1 MTEAEARAWIAARY
15 DPARL
20 DRLARFASKVAEE
33 TLNQNLIAASTIDTI
48 WQRHVLDSAQLVP
61 MVEQAGE
68 GDWIDIGAGAGFPG
82 IVAAILTDRRVVLVE
97 PRAKR
102 AMLLNDIADMLAL
115 SNVVVHQ
122 SKIERLDVTMPAAI
136 ISARAVARL
145 GAIFSIGHR
154 HADADTIWVLPK
166 GRSADDEVSEARVEW
181 HGTFHVEQ
189 SITDPTSSIVIAQGV
204 RRK

>member
-1 MTEAEARAWIAARY
+1 MTEETARAWIAARY
-15 DPARL
+15 DAARL
-20 DRLARFASKVAEE
+20 DLLDRFAGMIVRE
-33 TLNQNLIAASTIDTI
+33 TFNQNLIAASTIDTI
-48 WQRHVLDSAQLVP
+48 WQRHILDSAQLVP
-61 MVEQAGE
+61 MVAQAGE

-82 IVAAILTDRRVVLVE
+82 TVAAILTDRRVVLVE

-102 AMLLNDIADMLAL
+102 ATLLNDIADLL
-115 SNVVVHQ
+115 GLPNVVVHQ
-122 SKIERLDVTMPAAI
+122 SKIERLDVTTSAAI
-136 ISARAVARL
+136 VSARAVARL
-145 GAIFSIGHR
+145 SAIFSMGHR

-166 GRSADDEVSEARVEW
+166 GRSAEDEVSEARVDW

>member
-1 MTEAEARAWIAARY
+1 MTEKEARARIAARY
-15 DPARL
+15 DSARIDRL
-20 DRLARFASKVAEE
+20 DQFVSKIVEE
-33 TLNQNLIAASTIDTI
+33 TLHQNLIAASTIDTI

-61 MVEQAGE
+61 LVEEAGD

-102 AMLLNDIADMLAL
+102 ATLLNDIADMLAL

-122 SKIERLDVTMPAAI
+122 SKIERLDVTTPAAI

-166 GRSADDEVSEARVEW
+166 GRSADDEVSEARVDW

-189 SITDPTSSIVIAQGV
+189 SITDPTSAIVIAQGV
-204 RRK
+204 RQK

>member
-1 MTEAEARAWIAARY
+1 MTEKEARARIAARY
-15 DPARL
+15 DSARIDRL
-20 DRLARFASKVAEE
+20 DQFVSKIVEE
-33 TLNQNLIAASTIDTI
+33 TLHQNLIAASTIDTI

-61 MVEQAGE
+61 LVEEAGD

-102 AMLLNDIADMLAL
+102 ATLLNDIADMLAL

-122 SKIERLDVTMPAAI
+122 SKIERLDVTTPAAI

-166 GRSADDEVSEARVEW
+166 GRSADDEVSEARVDW

-204 RRK
+204 RQK